1 MVISLRSIR
10 AARQLPDPL
19 MLARSLEATVT
30 EAWERNQPA
39 WSATTALHDA
49 RSRGAVRAATSE
61 LRSLALAL
69 RDAQATDPEALRL
82 CLALIEDGFD
92 SPLYAGNADAL
103 RRESG
108 RLRFRLIARRAS

>member
-1 MVISLRSIR
+1 
-10 AARQLPDPL
+10 

-30 EAWERNQPA
+30 EAWERSLPA

-49 RSRGAVRAATSE
+49 RSRRAVRDASAE

-69 RDAQATDPEALRL
+69 READGSDAEALRL
-82 CLALIEDGFD
+82 CLALIQDGFD
-92 SPLYAGNADAL
+92 SPLYAGNADVL

-108 RLRFRLIARRAS
+108 RLRYRLIARRAS

>member
-1 MVISLRSIR
+1 
-10 AARQLPDPL
+10 

-30 EAWERNQPA
+30 EAWERTLPA

-49 RSRGAVRAATSE
+49 RSRKAVRGATTE

-69 RDAQATDPEALRL
+69 RESDGADPEALRL
-82 CLALIEDGFD
+82 CLALIQDGFD

-103 RRESG
+103 QRESG
-108 RLRFRLIARRAS
+108 RLRYRLIARRAS